1 MRKLFGDFSEP
12 VCSSYVHQVLFGL
25 EYLHAQGV
33 LHRDIKG
40 ANILTSK
47 TGVAKVA
54 DFGVAA
60 RAASFAGADLDDDM
74 VGSPYWMAPEIIEM
88 SAPPSAAC
96 DIWSLGCTILELTT
110 GKPPHFDLTP
120 MAALFR
126 IVQDD
131 VPRLPAGASEA
142 LRDFLLQCFNRE
154 AALRANARVL
164 LGHAWLQRA
173 PPQSVSISEVGG
185 FAETPSCAQAL
196 APMIAQQQSHHFSSP
211 NGKDEL
217 QLTSRASGSKSI
229 STEHANS
236 SGVVAP
242 SLIPAVADSQMLRQ
256 YREDEEDQIEDGF
269 DVCKIVDD
277 FGSLSCPNDPVKNG
291 WQGARAEVLPLSNS
305 FSSEANWDINQHD
318 AGSRRGSSR
327 IKFEASIDTKAD
339 VLDPFTVGFFEDA
352 KDFVHDDLR
361 DRNIKKQEEIN
372 DLLFDFA
379 VSVKKGGKLLLRLF
393 KLLKPIV
400 DEEHILSE
408 LGAISLVE
416 AFRSQGCVIEVLQAL
431 RTILF
436 AVPNAADLL
445 SALGIAPVLTS
456 LIPIT
461 KLDHRVL
468 GLLGAVLNM
477 FGLRCSGPRLRV
489 FLFSGGL
496 QLAVELLMTPDKTA
510 RSRSQCIAILASV
523 EFLIR
528 ALDVKTVK
536 LQLQSPSRAALCR
549 ALALRDTPAKLA
561 ASLEASLRADPSP
574 DRYSA
579 ELMANALAALCD
591 ADTVVKESIAASR
604 TATIVLDILAEFPQR
619 VRDAWE
625 QGIDGDA
632 DAKLTVR
639 LLKTLKA
646 ISMTSAEA
654 LDSLASCGAI
664 ETVVAVL
671 EVTQVGAVRG
681 DGFTKRLVPRR
692 DELEDQLVPIVYYLC
707 RIDRS
712 RLARAARCGAATLL
726 AACVARRRH
735 LKQFAL
741 AVLCELCHVAA
752 SDNQG
757 DVAAELWR
765 AGGVRLYVRLLDET
779 YWCVRALA
787 ALSSWLKAD
796 IRVESAMSEPYCAKS
811 IVFLFQRLDRAEFEQ
826 TLEPLLDA
834 CNTSPRFVRALLD
847 VSADL
852 KGYLFVLEIG
862 HKLEGYTSAIT
873 RKTLLE
879 ILRATLATMNNP
891 RSFVLETNIDN
902 VLISLLT
909 DDSISGQVLVMNLA
923 GNILLK

>member
-1 MRKLFGDFSEP
+1 
-12 VCSSYVHQVLFGL
+12 
-25 EYLHAQGV
+25 
-33 LHRDIKG
+33 
-40 ANILTSK
+40 
-47 TGVAKVA
+47 
-54 DFGVAA
+54 
-60 RAASFAGADLDDDM
+60 M

-88 SAPPSAAC
+88 SATPSAAC

-110 GKPPHFDLTP
+110 GKPPHFDLAP

-173 PPQSVSISEVGG
+173 PPLSPSEAAG
-185 FAETPSCAQAL
+185 FPATPPSCLQ
-196 APMIAQQQSHHFSSP
+196 PPVSMTSQQPSRHVSSL

-217 QLTSRASGSKSI
+217 QRTSRGASGSKSV
-229 STEHANS
+229 STEHINS
-236 SGVVAP
+236 AGVVAP
-242 SLIPAVADSQMLRQ
+242 TLKPAVADSQALRK

-269 DVCKIVDD
+269 DVCKIFDGI
-277 FGSLSCPNDPVKNG
+277 GSVSCPNGPVGNG
-291 WQGARAEVLPLSNS
+291 WQGARDEVLPLNNS
-305 FSSEANWDINQHD
+305 FSSEAKWDVKPHD
-318 AGSRRGSSR
+318 AGSRRELSR
-327 IKFEASIDTKAD
+327 SKFGASLDTKAD

-352 KDFVHDDLR
+352 EDFVHNDLR
-361 DRNIKKQEEIN
+361 DRNMKKQEEIN
-372 DLLFDFA
+372 ELLFDFA
-379 VSVKKGGKLLLRLF
+379 ASVKKGDQVLLRLF
-393 KLLKPIV
+393 TLVKPMV

-416 AFRSQGCVIEVLQAL
+416 ALRSQGCAIEVLQAL
-431 RTILF
+431 RIILF

-445 SALGIAPVLTS
+445 TALGIAPVLTS

-461 KLDHRVL
+461 KLDDRVL
-468 GLLGAVLNM
+468 GLLGTVLNI
-477 FGLRCSGPRLRV
+477 FGLRCSGPCLRV

-496 QLAVELLMTPDKTA
+496 QLAVELLMPCDKAA
-510 RSRSQCIAILASV
+510 RLGSQCIAILASV
-523 EFLIR
+523 EFLVR

-536 LQLQSPSRAALCR
+536 LQLQNPSRAALCR
-549 ALALRDTPAKLA
+549 ALALRDTPSKLA
-561 ASLEASLRADPSP
+561 ASLEANLCANSSSP

-579 ELMANALAALCD
+579 ELMANALAALSD
-591 ADTVVKESIAASR
+591 ADTVVKEAIAASK
-604 TATIVLDILAEFPQR
+604 TATIVLGVLAEFPQR

-625 QGIDGDA
+625 QGSDGDA
-632 DAKLTVR
+632 DAKLTVG

-646 ISMTSAEA
+646 ISMTSAAA

-664 ETVVAVL
+664 ETVVVVL
-671 EVTQVGAVRG
+671 EVTQVGAVKG

-726 AACVARRRH
+726 ATCVARRRH

-741 AVLCELCHVAA
+741 AILCELCHVAA

-765 AGGVRLYVRLLDET
+765 AGGVRLYVRLLDEA

-796 IRVESAMSEPYCAKS
+796 ISVESAMSEPYCAKS
-811 IVFLFQRLDRAEFEQ
+811 IVFLFQRLDGAEFEQ
-826 TLEPLLDA
+826 ALEPLLDA

-852 KGYLFVLEIG
+852 KRYLFVLEIG
-862 HKLEGYTSAIT
+862 HKLERYTSAIT

-879 ILRATLATMNNP
+879 ILRATLATMDNP
-891 RSFVLETNIDN
+891 RNLLLETNIDN

-909 DDSISGQVLVMNLA
+909 DDAISGQVLVMNLA
-923 GNILLK
+923 GNILLVAA